1 MNKLNILFLIIILF
15 LNNCKQSSSN
25 TQNKEDKHKKDLTEE
40 QLKEKQKNH
49 ETLLKEKLSDDQK
62 KALEFLKEALNNE
75 STFNEFLKLDISKI
89 NPILD
94 HIHNEVTPC
103 TEDKANSKDQFKT
116 LINGY
121 FKTPIDDNM
130 LNNFKDL
137 VKSMCNQ

>member
-1 MNKLNILFLIIILF
+1 MNKLNILFLIIILL

-40 QLKEKQKNH
+40 QLKEKQKNP
-49 ETLLKEKLSDDQK
+49 EMLLKEKLSDDQK
-62 KALEFLKEALNNE
+62 KALEFFKEALNNE

-103 TEDKANSKDQFKT
+103 TREKANSKDQFKT
-116 LINGY
+116 LIKGY
-121 FKTPIDDNM
+121 FNNQIDDNK
-130 LNNFKDL
+130 LNDFATN
-137 VKSMCNQ
+137 VKSMCNS